1 MMCELTA
8 AAARSSLSRRPVL
21 QYVDAASI
29 LMYVNVAPSGRC
41 VRQWCVAAPARDKR
55 GGAKDLARDKRRG
68 EKEAASGGRLEGQ
81 ELVVV
86 EENGCCGWLGPSDRN

>member
-1 MMCELTA
+1 MWPRVA
-8 AAARSSLSRRPVL
+8 AV
-21 QYVDAASI
+21 
-29 LMYVNVAPSGRC
+29 C
-41 VRQWCVAAPARDKR
+41 QWCVAAPARDKR
-55 GGAKDLARDKRRG
+55 GGEKDLARDKRGG